1 MNSSAP
7 ASVGWLD
14 PYLGQL
20 QTVAAR
26 NSWAKWCDYNFS
38 CQMASRWLYLS
49 HQRPKKL
56 VRCDLCTYQSTCRA
70 PRPARPGIPGV
81 PNVPI
86 LVFGNF
92 GAEMCE
98 TSSFSFHRVTSPSSA
113 TPPAMLWDHLGGWR
127 LQQKMEWKGQ
137 NFSYFLKNQVPYFW
151 EKRIFLHLCPFS
163 VLQLYCEKHNSVSSV
178 TSINVPNVMF

>member
-113 TPPAMLWDHLGGWR
+113 APPAMLWEHLGG
-127 LQQKMEWKGQ
+127 LEVTTENGMERPKFQLFPQESNPLLLG
-137 NFSYFLKNQVPYFW
+137 
-151 EKRIFLHLCPFS
+151 EKDFPPSLPFFC
-163 VLQLYCEKHNSVSSV
+163 LTALL
-178 TSINVPNVMF
+178 